1 MSEDGKRWLAT
12 AADGERMS
20 VKRDGSGR
28 SRRIRP
34 WWRPLAYSAATAAAI
49 ATLFN
54 PLPASAAPPAAPPAP
69 AVPDSGSRPLAQG
82 LLVLPG
88 QQAATTPP
96 TTSPISTPGVVLTP
110 IMAKIEK
117 GRTELAALG
126 ERLTKAKEEVD
137 LTTQQVATAQQK
149 VAQSA
154 TAVAQ
159 AKTEVANAAVSAVHD
174 AAAMPPGD
182 IGSGLSDLDSLAR
195 INRGDSATQQ
205 AAARQ
210 LTIAE
215 DAYTGALAEEQAAQA
230 LLTKFTAA
238 SGKLQKEVDKK
249 SAAQEKFERENAA
262 AIAAADSAQ
271 AARDAQAGAGY
282 LAGENAGRGADPR
295 ALAALRFALAQRGD
309 PYVWSEEGPDAY
321 DCSGLMWAAYRAP
334 GAGDFK
340 LTRVSR
346 DQYYQT
352 RTRVVD
358 RYSLLPGDL
367 LFFSSSSSWQQIHHV
382 AMYAGRGMMVEA
394 PRTGL
399 DVRLVPV
406 RWTRLFGAT
415 RIYGSIEGIVRGPNL
430 GTPDP
435 DRPSDHRPTTKPT
448 TTKPTTKPTTTPS
461 TPTTTTKPSTPTTT
475 TTSPSA
481 SPSPSASSIS
491 TPPTAAG
498 PTASASQTS
507 VAPSKDESPSSTGSA
522 TKSTGSSTAASK
534 SVPASPSSTGSA
546 TTSKETPSS
555 ASQSVSASA
564 SAAAAAK
571 SAGS

>member
-1 MSEDGKRWLAT
+1 MS
-12 AADGERMS
+12 M
-20 VKRDGSGR
+20 KRDESGPW
-28 SRRIRP
+28 RRMRP
-34 WWRPLAYSAATAAAI
+34 WWQPLAYSAVTAAAI

-54 PLPASAAPPAAPPAP
+54 PLPASATPPAAPLAP
-69 AVPDSGSRPLAQG
+69 AVPDSGSRPLTQG
-82 LLVLPG
+82 ALVLPG
-88 QQAATTPP
+88 QPAGTTPT
-96 TTSPISTPGVVLTP
+96 TTSPTSIPGIALTP
-110 IMAKIEK
+110 IMAKVQK
-117 GRTELAALG
+117 GRDELTALG

-159 AKTEVANAAVSAVHD
+159 AKTEVANAAVTAVHD

-205 AAARQ
+205 AAGRQ
-210 LTIAE
+210 LRIAE
-215 DAYTGALAEEQAAQA
+215 DAYNGALAEQQAAQA
-230 LLTKFTAA
+230 LLTKFSAA

-249 SAAQEKFERENAA
+249 SAAQLKLEQKNAA
-262 AIAAADSAQ
+262 AIAASDSAQ
-271 AARDAQAGAGY
+271 AAQDAQVGAGY

-321 DCSGLMWAAYRAP
+321 DCSGLMWAAYHSP
-334 GAGDFK
+334 GAGDFP

-352 RTRVVD
+352 RARVVD

-382 AMYAGRGMMVEA
+382 AMYAGQGMMVEA

-399 DVRLVPV
+399 NVRLVPV
-406 RWTRLFGAT
+406 RWTMLFGAT
-415 RIYGSIEGIVRGPNL
+415 RIYGSIEGAVGGPNL
-430 GTPDP
+430 GAPDP
-435 DRPSDHRPTTKPT
+435 ERPSDHRPTTKPT
-448 TTKPTTKPTTTPS
+448 TTKPTTTPTTTKPTTVPTTTKPS
-461 TPTTTTKPSTPTTT
+461 ANPTTTKPSTPT
-475 TTSPSA
+475 SPST
-481 SPSPSASSIS
+481 SPSPSESPTT
-491 TPPTAAG
+491 TPPTQAA
-498 PTASASQTS
+498 PSASASQTS
-507 VAPSKDESPSSTGSA
+507 VAPSKDDSPSSSGSASKSTATSSSTSKPVSASSTGSA
-522 TKSTGSSTAASK
+522 TKST
-534 SVPASPSSTGSA
+534 A
-546 TTSKETPSS
+546 TSSS
-555 ASQSVSASA
+555 ASKSVSASA
-564 SAAAAAK
+564 SAAAASK